1 MHPLRKFVGGHGD
14 ERDSPY
20 CAFKDDRYRF
30 WALLVRDI
38 KSVLCVLCWGGVAAW
53 CLSHGLPVT
62 YPLFKAI
69 LTGLGSL

>member
-1 MHPLRKFVGGHGD
+1 MHPWRKPQGGRGD

-38 KSVLCVLCWGGVAAW
+38 KGVLCTLCWAIVMAW
-53 CLSHGLPVT
+53 CASYGLPVT
-62 YPLFKAI
+62 SSLFKAM
-69 LTGLGSL
+69 LTSLGPL

>member
-1 MHPLRKFVGGHGD
+1 MHPLRKSQGGRGD

-38 KSVLCVLCWGGVAAW
+38 KGVLCTLCWAGFMAW
-53 CLSHGLPVT
+53 CMWHGLTVPSS
-62 YPLFKAI
+62 LFKAV
-69 LTGLGSL
+69 LTSLGFL